1 MSAFLKKLFKPKWKS
16 SNAMT
21 RKEYISALN
30 PSLEED
36 NTILLDLARND
47 TDNQVRRAAINR
59 IDSVNTLLSL
69 YKEPSELIKPAVK
82 DRLEG
87 LAKTNS
93 LPIYELITDEAL
105 LTELIVNSD
114 NPDQYLAALVKLST
128 SSLETIAI
136 NAKLNQLRL
145 SAVELVVD
153 EAPLTTIEKQAKSR
167 DKKVYQLAK
176 SKLKEI
182 KESKK
187 QRAATIEKQTAIV
200 KSLEIHANSETAKLY
215 GAKLTSLLDAWRALN
230 ASSDDHLSQEFETHK
245 QACVKKAEQFK
256 QEQEQA
262 DLAQQQKQQQLDER
276 KQTLSTLDQTIE
288 RFQQAPLESGN
299 DLPALDAIIKTQE
312 IRWLEATQ
320 GCTVDSAEQRHY
332 QQQMGAL
339 KSFLKSAQLLISKK
353 DEFSAI
359 LSSSSLTETSE
370 KNEDIQKT
378 KAFLNDIDW
387 PKHFPTPPLLIALSK
402 AVGSIREKQK
412 QSTQDTVKLQQHID
426 EQLTLLDQ
434 ELTKRELKASTQR
447 FKEINKRLQSADKS
461 ISSKYAGKLQLLSN
475 QLDELRDWHGF
486 AVTPKQ
492 TELCELVERL
502 AEQHLEP
509 KDKADKIKK
518 LQDEWKQL
526 GGSSDQKIWLR
537 FKAGCDAAYAPCR
550 EFFEEQKT
558 LKKNNVE
565 KRKTILQQVSDF
577 VDQNDWG
584 NTDWKAVE
592 KINRAARDEWK
603 ACYPV
608 DFKANKDI
616 QKSFNE
622 LLAKLDQYLDDE
634 RTRNKQLKQD
644 IVEKAQALINHEPL
658 SEAIEGAKGLQSEW
672 QLIGITLHKDDR
684 NLWKEYRA
692 ACDQIFSRRDAENE
706 SKQQEINDAI
716 SQAEALCE
724 EANQL
729 SASITSESQ
738 KDISELRN
746 RFKSLPS
753 LPHKER
759 ERVKNKFD
767 AIISTLEAEQA
778 KQTSKRESQHW
789 LNANKTSKLIRNAAE
804 QLVNG
809 ESLESINALGD
820 DISSLDLPQPLNNAL
835 NSAWQSVTQGDK
847 ATLSYCDTEDAIKC
861 CIQCEI
867 ASEIESPQEDQSIR
881 MALQVNRLSQGMN
894 SQQSSNSKQDELDKY
909 LLDWFTLYLIP
920 SEVRKSLENRIDNV
934 LTKRFS

>member
-87 LAKTNS
+87 LAKKNS

-332 QQQMGAL
+332 QQQMGVL

-759 ERVKNKFD
+759 ERLKNKFD